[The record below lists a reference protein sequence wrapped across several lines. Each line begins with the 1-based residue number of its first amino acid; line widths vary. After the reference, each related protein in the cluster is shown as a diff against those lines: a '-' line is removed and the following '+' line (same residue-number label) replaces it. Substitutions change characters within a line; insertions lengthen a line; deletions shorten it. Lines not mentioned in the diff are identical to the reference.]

1 MFTMKDVMVEEE
13 RRIDMLNRSLE
24 NYRLMEG
31 HGKRRSL
38 RTVYSNLIERA
49 GERLVLTGIRLQLL
63 NRAKK
68 MQESNFKNSEKHERS
83 FNTAQSFAKISRRA
97 LAQTEDPRCI
107 SCELRKLIVQ
117 LRIAGVIA

>member
-13 RRIDMLNRSLE
+13 RRIDMLNRSLG

-38 RTVYSNLIERA
+38 RTAYSKLVERA
-49 GERLVLTGIRLQLL
+49 GERLVLAGIRLQLL

-68 MQESNFKNSEKHERS
+68 MQKSNLKNSENPE
-83 FNTAQSFAKISRRA
+83 QSSNMAESLAKISRRA
-97 LAQTEDPRCI
+97 LTQTEDSRCI
-107 SCELRKLIVQ
+107 SCELRKSIIQ